1 MNAPDKLLKVP
12 LTAGVFVLRSPP
24 AKARASRRR
33 AAMALLTVLR
43 RAKPVRGAKTGRAY
57 LKETRAAR
65 YAR

>member
-1 MNAPDKLLKVP
+1 MNAPDKPLKAP
-12 LTAGVFVLRSPP
+12 LTAGVLILRSAP

-33 AAMALLTVLR
+33 AATALLAVMR

-57 LKETRAAR
+57 LKEIRAAR